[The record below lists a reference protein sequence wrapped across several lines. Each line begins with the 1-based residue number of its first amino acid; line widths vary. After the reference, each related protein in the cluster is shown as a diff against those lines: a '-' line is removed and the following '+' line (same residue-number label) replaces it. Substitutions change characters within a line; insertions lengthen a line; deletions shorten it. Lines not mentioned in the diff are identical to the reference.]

1 MICVSQKMKGSLMKE
16 RQSKI
21 ILKSVTDYKHEIV
34 LCFKSQTSLY
44 DNFLIPIEDAKNSDK
59 CRIVTLEIE
68 QGVVGSYRHFNNDYN
83 IDNRFDIVV
92 ENIATIQNATL
103 LFDVDYE
110 NDQSGD
116 MWMKNI
122 KISFNSG
129 QCKSIKE

>member
-1 MICVSQKMKGSLMKE
+1 MG
-16 RQSKI
+16 
-21 ILKSVTDYKHEIV
+21 
-34 LCFKSQTSLY
+34 
-44 DNFLIPIEDAKNSDK
+44 
-59 CRIVTLEIE
+59 
-68 QGVVGSYRHFNNDYN
+68 
-83 IDNRFDIVV
+83 
-92 ENIATIQNATL
+92 NIATIQNATL